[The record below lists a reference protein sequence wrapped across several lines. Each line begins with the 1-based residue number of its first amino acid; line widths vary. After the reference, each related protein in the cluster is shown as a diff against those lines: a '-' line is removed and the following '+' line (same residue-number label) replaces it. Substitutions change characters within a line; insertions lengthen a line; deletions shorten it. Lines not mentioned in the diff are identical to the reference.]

1 MDDLERIEEHFD
13 ERAASYHNP
22 VTDFMGER
30 ELRVIR
36 RFVPEGAKV
45 LDYGCGTGRTTMDHL
60 RRGCD
65 VTAYDLSREM
75 LAIAERRAAAAGQP
89 AEFTADE
96 ATLAG
101 RRWPVVTCIGVLDYY
116 PDPLP
121 LLKTLRGYLAPG
133 GLLVATYPNALSPL
147 GWAYALG
154 SRLFTYP
161 SNLRTPGAA
170 RRAAAEAGMTVTALR
185 HAAPQLP
192 PIGHTLVLA
201 MEHADQ

>member
-1 MDDLERIEEHFD
+1 MDDRGRIEEHFD
-13 ERAASYHNP
+13 ERAATYHNP

-36 RFVPEGAKV
+36 RFVPEGSKV

-75 LAIAERRAAAAGQP
+75 LAVAERRAAKAGYAA
-89 AEFTADE
+89 ELTADE
-96 ATLAG
+96 STLVG
-101 RRWPVVTCIGVLDYY
+101 RTWPIVTCIGVLDYY

-121 LLKTLRGYLAPG
+121 LLRTLSGYLAPG

-147 GWAYALG
+147 GWTYAIV

-161 SNLRTPGAA
+161 ATPRTPRAA
-170 RRAAAEAGMTVTALR
+170 RRAAAEAGLRVTALR

-192 PIGHTLVLA
+192 PLGHTLVLA
-201 MEHADQ
+201 MGHAE